1 MASEG
6 EDESWLL
13 QGKALQNAQTW
24 AKEKNLSYLDQQ
36 FLAAGEKREI
46 EDKIATEKLYA
57 ELERERKI

>member
-24 AKEKNLSYLDQQ
+24 AKGKNLSYLDQQ